1 MAGADPI
8 FMITKRMFRLL
19 MISAALSPLA
29 AVPAAAQLY
38 PGQDVIVNPAAIPPA
53 QSFGP
58 GEYGRIVLKPPH
70 RHPRHPAVAKTAA
83 LPDTPTTTADA
94 TPPPSPPPEAST
106 PAPPPP
112 KRKHQAAAPAQQA
125 ADSPTSAD
133 GVPFSM
139 GEDEPLGA
147 AAPTTKVAKAEAPP
161 VQAAKSDKKG
171 TPQATAAALNSI
183 PFEPNSTEPKVSAE
197 GVKLL
202 ADDLNTAL
210 SSGATQIQLQAFAGT
225 PGDKSSDA
233 RRIALKRALAIR
245 QLLID
250 DGVPAARIVTRAM
263 GGITDAGI
271 HDRVDIFVLGG

>member
-29 AVPAAAQLY
+29 ATPSMAQLY

-58 GEYGRIVLKPPH
+58 GGYGRIVLKPPH

-83 LPDTPTTTADA
+83 LPDTTTTTADA
-94 TPPPSPPPEAST
+94 TPPATPPPDASV
-106 PAPPPP
+106 PPPP
-112 KRKHQAAAPAQQA
+112 PHKTKHQSAPAQQA

-161 VQAAKSDKKG
+161 VQTAKPDKKG
-171 TPQATAAALNSI
+171 APQAAAAALNSI

-197 GVKLL
+197 GIKLL

-210 SSGATQIQLQAFAGT
+210 SSGATQIQLQAFAGN
-225 PGDKSSDA
+225 PGDKTSDA